1 MSRSGRK
8 KQAFKATEKAEKGKK
23 KRNYGLDQK
32 HLIRTL
38 SLKMKTKKQKK
49 QKKMSKT
56 ILK

>member
-8 KQAFKATEKAEKGKK
+8 KQAFKATKKAEKGKK
-23 KRNYGLDQK
+23 KENYGLDQR

-38 SLKMKTKKQKK
+38 SLKMKIKKQKK